1 MDIEKRA
8 SRVKLLVMD
17 CDGVLTDGRLYF
29 GTTGEELKVFF
40 VRDGQGLAFWHKAG
54 YRSAIIS
61 GRASDIVESRAKELG
76 IEFVIQGR
84 VDKTVAFEE
93 LLLMAGATAEE
104 VAYIGDDIPDAE
116 LMPRVGFAAAPK
128 DAVKDA
134 KEAAHYITKKK
145 GGYGAVREVI
155 DLLLKHRS

>member
-61 GRASDIVESRAKELG
+61 GRSSDIVESRAKELG

-93 LLLMAGATAEE
+93 LLRMTGATADE
-104 VAYIGDDIPDAE
+104 VAY
-116 LMPRVGFAAAPK
+116 
-128 DAVKDA
+128 
-134 KEAAHYITKKK
+134 
-145 GGYGAVREVI
+145 
-155 DLLLKHRS
+155 